1 MKKTVL
7 LVTALMFVFLGGYAQ
22 TDALW
27 SVTKNK
33 SIVVS
38 ESSKRPSFPTE
49 FKLFQ
54 LNIEPMKQILAK
66 AQDRFLS
73 KKAVRITLPNAE
85 GQIESFDVFEASNF
99 ETALQVQFP
108 EIRSYVGKSLTDAT
122 AILRMSLSPQGIST
136 MIFRAD
142 KADEFMEPYSEDA
155 TIYAVYN
162 ASRSKGKLPFI
173 CSTEDTALTTSL
185 NNQITSRRS
194 GTLEMLTFRLAL
206 SCTGEYGAAAGGT
219 IAAAL
224 ARMNTTMTRVNGV
237 FEKDLSIHM
246 NIIANNTAIIYTNAA
261 TDPYSAGAAGAAGA
275 WNAELQNNLNTV
287 LGNSVYDIGHLFGNS
302 GGGGN
307 AGCIGCVCVD
317 GQKGSGFTSPGSGSA
332 TGDNFDIDYVAHE
345 MGHQFGGNHTFSH
358 NVEGAGVNVEPG
370 SGSTIMGYAGITNYD
385 VQAHSSAYFHYASIR
400 QIEQNM
406 LSKTCPVRTPLANAA
421 PIVNAGI
428 NYTIPKS
435 TPFILTGNA
444 TDANGD
450 ALTYC
455 WEQMDTATTE
465 TSAASAASATK
476 AEGPNWRSYTPATT
490 PTRYFPPIARVIAN
504 ASTTTSTAITVE
516 ALSSVGRTL
525 NFALTARDNKV
536 GGGLTGT
543 DATLITVNSNAGPFL
558 VSTPNTAVSWV
569 VGSNQTVTWAV
580 AGTTANGINAAY
592 VDIYLSTNGG
602 TAFTT
607 LLASK
612 VPNDGSETITVPNN
626 VGATNR
632 IIIKGYNHVF
642 YDMSNANFTITAAT
656 SSFAVGFDGLADGQ
670 NKQVCQG
677 INSVYTIPYTAYAG
691 FTGTT
696 TFAVTGLPS
705 GAVGTF
711 LPNTATA
718 SGNIMLTISNTNNVT
733 PAVYPLTVTATSGA
747 TSKTVPIYLE
757 IFNAGFGTFALNS
770 PADLSEGVATTVPL
784 SWGTS
789 SNANSY
795 EVQIATDNTFTNIV
809 SSVTVTTTNFNATG
823 LLEGT
828 NYFWRVLPKNLGC
841 SGTYSST
848 YKFTTGQT
856 VCTTY
861 YPTDLPLTISSS
873 GTPTVTSTITIPT
886 GTTIADVN
894 IGMDLSHTRINDLT
908 AIISDPSSNMIYL
921 FANPC
926 TTSSQNINAT
936 FDDAALEFV
945 CGANPGI
952 SQTVRAIQDLAVF
965 NGNSS
970 AGTWTLQIIDGTN
983 GQGGTLNGWNIQVCG
998 FQALAVT
1005 ENEFKDFAIFPNPNK
1020 GNFTIQFNSNSN
1032 NDVNIAV
1039 YDLRGRIIFDKKYNN
1054 NGLFSQNLQLEA
1066 IQSGVYLVSVQDGE
1080 KRIVKR
1086 IVIE

>member
-7 LVTALMFVFLGGYAQ
+7 LVTALMFISLGGYAQ

-27 SVTKNK
+27 TVTKNK
-33 SIVVS
+33 TIIVS
-38 ESSKRPSFPTE
+38 ESSKRSSFPTE

-54 LNIEPMKQILAK
+54 LNMEPMKQILAK
-66 AQDRFLS
+66 AQDRFMS
-73 KKAVRITLPNAE
+73 KKAVRITLPNAD
-85 GQIESFDVFEASNF
+85 GQLESFDVFEASNF
-99 ETALQVQFP
+99 EAALQVQFP
-108 EIRSYVGKSLTDAT
+108 EIRSYVGKSSTDAT

-136 MIFRAD
+136 MIIRAD
-142 KADEFMEPYSEDA
+142 KSDEFMEPYSEDA
-155 TIYAVYN
+155 TTYAVYN
-162 ASRSKGKLPFI
+162 ASRSKGKLPFT

-185 NNQITSRRS
+185 SNQITSRRS

-206 SCTGEYGAAAGGT
+206 SCTGEYGAVSPGTVAG
-219 IAAAL
+219 AL

-246 NIIANNTAIIYTNAA
+246 NLIANEAAIIYTNAA
-261 TDPYSAGAAGAAGA
+261 TDPYSAGTAGAAGA
-275 WNAELQNNLNTV
+275 WNAELQNNLNAV

-317 GQKGSGFTSPGSGSA
+317 GQKGSGFTSPGSGAAS
-332 TGDNFDIDYVAHE
+332 GDNFDIDFVAHE

-358 NVEGAGVNVEPG
+358 NVEGSGVNVEPG
-370 SGSTIMGYAGITNYD
+370 SGSTIMGYAGVTSYD
-385 VQAHSSAYFHYASIR
+385 VQAHSNAYFHYVSIR

-406 LSKTCPVRTPLANAA
+406 LGKTCPLRTPLANVA
-421 PIVNAGI
+421 PVVNAGI

-435 TPFILTGNA
+435 TPFVLTGSA

-455 WEQMDTATTE
+455 WEETDSATTQ
-465 TSAASAASATK
+465 TAAASAASATK
-476 AEGPNWRSYTPATT
+476 TAGPNWRSYTPVTS
-490 PTRYFPPIARVIAN
+490 PSRYFPPIARVAAN
-504 ASTTTSTAITVE
+504 ASTTTGTAITVE

-536 GGGLTGT
+536 GGGLTST
-543 DATLITVNSNAGPFL
+543 DATVITVNATAGPFL
-558 VSTPNTAVSWV
+558 VSTPNTAVSWA

-602 TAFTT
+602 TTFTT

-642 YDMSNANFTITAAT
+642 YDMSNVNFTITAAP

-670 NKQVCQG
+670 NKQACQG
-677 INSVYTIPYTAYAG
+677 SNAVYTIPYTAYAG

-696 TFAVTGLPS
+696 TFTATGLPT
-705 GAVGTF
+705 GTIAAF
-711 LPNTATA
+711 SPNTATA
-718 SGNIMLTISNTNNVT
+718 SGNITLTISNTNGVT
-733 PAVYPLTVTATSGA
+733 PAVYPLTVTATSGT
-747 TSKTVPIYLE
+747 TSKTVSLYLE
-757 IFNAGFGTFALNS
+757 IFNAGFGTFSLLS
-770 PADLSEGVATTVPL
+770 PADLAQGVITAAPL
-784 SWGTS
+784 SWGAS

-795 EVQIATDNTFTNIV
+795 EVQVASDNGFTNIV
-809 SSVTVTTTNFNATG
+809 SSATVIATNYIASG
-823 LLEGT
+823 LSEGT

-856 VCTTY
+856 ICTTY
-861 YPTDLPLTISSS
+861 YPTDLPITISSS

-886 GTTIADVN
+886 GTIIADVN
-894 IGMDLSHTRINDLT
+894 IGMELAHTRINDLT
-908 AIISDPSSNMIYL
+908 AMISDPSSNMIAL

-926 TTSSQNINAT
+926 TSNSQNVNAT
-936 FDDAALEFV
+936 FDDAASDFV
-945 CGANPGI
+945 CGVNPGI

-965 NGNSS
+965 NGNSA
-970 AGTWTLQIIDGTN
+970 AGTWTLQITDGNN
-983 GQGGTLNGWNIQVCG
+983 GEGGTLNGWNIQVCG

-1020 GNFTIQFNSNSN
+1020 GDFTVQFNSNSN
-1032 NDVNIAV
+1032 NAVNIV
-1039 YDLRGRIIFDKKYNN
+1039 IYDLRGRIIFDKKYNN
-1054 NGLFSQNLQLEA
+1054 NGIFSQNLQLDA

-1086 IVIE
+1086 IIIE